1 MPDSKV
7 ALILASGSETRRQ
20 MLFRAGLTF
29 RVVPADVDE
38 RAIERDVR
46 EEDPE
51 ADGSEIAMRLAGAKA
66 EAVSAKFPDALVIG
80 ADQVLTYDGTV
91 FAKPADVDAARKQLQ
106 ELRGKQHQLHAAVA
120 LARNGEAI
128 WEGVD
133 VAVLTMRKFSDAFL
147 TTYLEEAGDKVCTS
161 VGAYQLEGLGIQ
173 LFESIDGDYFTI
185 LGLPLL
191 MLLEVL
197 REEGVVVK

>member
-1 MPDSKV
+1 MPDS
-7 ALILASGSETRRQ
+7 APPLILASGSETRRQ

-106 ELRGKQHQLHAAVA
+106 ELRGKQHQLHSAIA

-147 TTYLEEAGDKVCTS
+147 ATYLEEAGDKVCTS

-191 MLLEVL
+191 MLLDVL

>member
-1 MPDSKV
+1 MPASSSP
-7 ALILASGSETRRQ
+7 LILASGSETRRQ

-38 RAIERDVR
+38 RAIQRAVQ

-51 ADGSEIAMRLAGAKA
+51 ADGSEIAMRLAAAKA
-66 EAVSAKFPDALVIG
+66 EAVSGKFPEALVIG
-80 ADQVLTYDGTV
+80 ADQVLTYDDKV
-91 FAKPADVDAARKQLQ
+91 YEKPTDIEAARRQLA
-106 ELRGKQHQLHAAVA
+106 ELRGRQHHLHSAIA
-120 LARNGEAI
+120 LARGGEAV

-133 VAVLTMRKFSDAFL
+133 VAVLSMRRFTDTFLDA
-147 TTYLEEAGDKVCTS
+147 YLEEVGDKVCTS

-191 MLLEVL
+191 MLLDVL
-197 REEGVVVK
+197 REEGVVRK

>member
-1 MPDSKV
+1 MPASSSP
-7 ALILASGSETRRQ
+7 LILASGSETRRQ

-29 RVVPADVDE
+29 RVVPANVDE
-38 RAIERDVR
+38 RAIQRAVQ

-51 ADGSEIAMRLAGAKA
+51 ADGSEIAMRLAAAKA
-66 EAVSAKFPDALVIG
+66 EAVSGKFPEALVIG
-80 ADQVLTYDGTV
+80 ADQVLTYDEKV
-91 FAKPADVDAARKQLQ
+91 YEKPTDIEAARRQLA
-106 ELRGKQHQLHAAVA
+106 ELRGRQHHLHSAIA
-120 LARNGEAI
+120 LARGGEAV

-133 VAVLTMRKFSDAFL
+133 VAVLTMRRFTDTFLDA
-147 TTYLEEAGDKVCTS
+147 YLEEVGDKVCTS

-191 MLLEVL
+191 MLLDVL
-197 REEGVVVK
+197 REEGVVRK

>member
-1 MPDSKV
+1 MPVSSTP
-7 ALILASGSETRRQ
+7 LILASGSETRRQ

-38 RAIERDVR
+38 RAIQRAVQ

-51 ADGSEIAMRLAGAKA
+51 ADGSEIAMRLAAAKA
-66 EAVSAKFPDALVIG
+66 EAVSAKFPEALVIG
-80 ADQVLTYDGTV
+80 ADQVLTYDGKV
-91 FAKPADVDAARKQLQ
+91 FEKPADIEGARRQLS
-106 ELRGKQHQLHAAVA
+106 ELRGRQHQLHSAIA
-120 LARNGEAI
+120 LARGGEAL

-133 VAVLTMRKFSDAFL
+133 VAVLSMRRFTDAFL
-147 TTYLEEAGDKVCTS
+147 DTYLEEVGDKVCTS

-191 MLLEVL
+191 MLLDVL
-197 REEGVVVK
+197 REEGIVRK